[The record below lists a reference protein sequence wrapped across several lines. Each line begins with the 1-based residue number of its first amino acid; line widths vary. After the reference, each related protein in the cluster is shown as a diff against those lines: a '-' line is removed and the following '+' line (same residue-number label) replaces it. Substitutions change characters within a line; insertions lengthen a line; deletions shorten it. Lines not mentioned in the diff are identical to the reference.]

1 VGPENEDPR
10 RDPEPV
16 PGPEPLTGHYSYTQD
31 PDGNPLTITI
41 TVTQQDSELQAIEAT
56 LALLHML
63 AYDTRVRALTY
74 IRDRIESD
82 PAVWGVAP
90 ERRSWR
96 SPEERENVARTLAE
110 SDGHEWRL
118 MNIERQSRYYRNADA
133 LLGVGLVVIPDGA

>member
-1 VGPENEDPR
+1 MGPENEDPR
-10 RDPEPV
+10 RDPEPMPE
-16 PGPEPLTGHYSYTQD
+16 PGPDPLTFNYTTTQTD
-31 PDGNPLTITI
+31 PELSTIEG
-41 TVTQQDSELQAIEAT
+41 VLVLLQNLPYE
-56 LALLHML
+56 
-63 AYDTRVRALTY
+63 TRVRALTY

-82 PAVWGVAP
+82 PSVWGVAP

>member
-10 RDPEPV
+10 RDPEPMPE
-16 PGPEPLTGHYSYTQD
+16 PGPDPLTFNYTTTQTD
-31 PDGNPLTITI
+31 PELSTIEG
-41 TVTQQDSELQAIEAT
+41 VLVLLQNLPYE
-56 LALLHML
+56 
-63 AYDTRVRALTY
+63 TRVRALTY

-82 PAVWGVAP
+82 PSVWGVAP